1 MLGVVIGA
9 VIGILIC
16 SLYTSNKINDL
27 YIENYYLL
35 RRLEELQ
42 NEIANNVNGEKHDK

>member
-9 VIGILIC
+9 VLGIFIC
-16 SLYTSNKINDL
+16 YLCTSNKITDL

-42 NEIANNVNGEKHDK
+42 NEIANNVDGEKHDK

>member
-1 MLGVVIGA
+1 MLGVTIGA

-16 SLYTSNKINDL
+16 SLCTSNKINDL
-27 YIENYYLL
+27 CIENYYLL